1 MELTLNRVLQF
12 TRRFWKTIV
21 LVVLVSL
28 ATLLLSILVS
38 LWLSSFH
45 NLHLPS
51 VGTIRVIGVEAY
63 GGNLTFTQDGSQI
76 LDWGTVYPG
85 IPANRLLYVKSKSNW
100 PIVLQLTILNL
111 TFQDSKGANV
121 TKPLPLENPLS
132 LTWNYTGVPLK
143 PGEQICVVL
152 TLEASSDS
160 RFISYLLDNDVK
172 SFCFT
177 INIKPLE

>member
-1 MELTLNRVLQF
+1 M
-12 TRRFWKTIV
+12 
-21 LVVLVSL
+21 VVLVSL

-51 VGTIRVIGVEAY
+51 VGTIRVIGVEAF
-63 GGNLTFTQDGSQI
+63 GGNLTTAQKGSQI

-85 IPANRLLYVKSKSNW
+85 ISVNRLLYVKSKSNL
-100 PIVLQLTILNL
+100 PIILQLTISDL

-121 TKPLPLENPLS
+121 TEPLPLKEPLI
-132 LTWNYTGVPLK
+132 LKWNYTAGKTLK

-152 TLEASSDS
+152 TLEVSSDP
-160 RFISYLLDNDVK
+160 RFISYIVDNDVK
-172 SFCFT
+172 SFSFV
-177 INIKPLE
+177 INIKPME